1 MSFSVLLWNAP
12 IQLYRSSQIL
22 ADFLHSLN
30 RLSGICVPSLSN
42 SLWSTANVNQER
54 STPTFKTLGPK
65 GDPSYSRC
73 SFALSFSK
81 QSGALREWPI
91 HICRSYCNFSP
102 VCTRGPPASIFTTT
116 IYNHGHAASFANAVA
131 TKRRTKMC
139 SQAGHWS
146 QRTCS
151 QCPLGLACCLKH
163 RTTSSDRDENVYTL
177 DWTGPKIAVA
187 KLSRRIHSFVPLIL
201 QQVEMGHIACGNSR
215 V

>member
-1 MSFSVLLWNAP
+1 MRSISF
-12 IQLYRSSQIL
+12 Q
-22 ADFLHSLN
+22 FSLIN
-30 RLSGICVPSLSN
+30 GKCKSREIHPNQSLS
-42 SLWSTANVNQER
+42 
-54 STPTFKTLGPK
+54 FKTLGPK

-91 HICRSYCNFSP
+91 YICRSYCNFSP
-102 VCTRGPPASIFTTT
+102 VCTRGPPASIFTTS

-163 RTTSSDRDENVYTL
+163 RTTSSDRGEKYTHWIEQVL
-177 DWTGPKIAVA
+177 KFLLQNSPEGSTVLFPWFP
-187 KLSRRIHSFVPLIL
+187 